1 MSHAW
6 RHFLNILRTVNV
18 KNVHVLG
25 YHLELPPLSPLHLLY
40 YLYPFLHYIHN
51 FFYIFPIFPYHL
63 PKKYSYQILNP
74 KGIKGMEDP
83 KKASKVLIESTEL
96 DADLYRLG
104 NTKAC
109 YLPRSYPSN
118 FISHKNTNSRL
129 IFCYCF

>member
-1 MSHAW
+1 MSHVW

-63 PKKYSYQILNP
+63 P
-74 KGIKGMEDP
+74 
-83 KKASKVLIESTEL
+83 
-96 DADLYRLG
+96 
-104 NTKAC
+104 TKIQ
-109 YLPRSYPSN
+109 LPNLEP
-118 FISHKNTNSRL
+118 
-129 IFCYCF
+129 